1 LNLVVSRL
9 AYIIHELLR
18 RIQKDSGIESKP
30 TDSWLFIEVSSYE
43 SLEEINR
50 FFFDMLDEHAILLKY
65 KKSTKFIEI
74 VSKIENFV
82 QENYYDA
89 MLSIDRIADTL
100 KLSTAHIERMKK
112 AQELLVKTNL
122 SIWRIAQSVGYNSNS
137 YFCISFK
144 KKHGITPAEY
154 RKRPS
159 ISIPSG

>member
-1 LNLVVSRL
+1 
-9 AYIIHELLR
+9 
-18 RIQKDSGIESKP
+18 
-30 TDSWLFIEVSSYE
+30 
-43 SLEEINR
+43 
-50 FFFDMLDEHAILLKY
+50 MLDEHAILLKY

-100 KLSTAHIERMKK
+100 KLSTAHIERIYKHQTRKTIHDLITEKRMKK